1 MGRRAPR
8 AFPSPK
14 GRRLPPLCKVG
25 PQTGWLCPNDDC
37 TPCDMYKLPDFNT
50 ELQEVRDMQFKHLE
64 ELFHIGVTGLRSMR
78 PYITTFTNW
87 QTCSTACLGT

>member
-1 MGRRAPR
+1 M
-8 AFPSPK
+8 
-14 GRRLPPLCKVG
+14 G

-64 ELFHIGVTGLRSMR
+64 ELFHIGVTGLRVDAAIYHHVYELADMLNR
-78 PYITTFTNW
+78 LPWDLVYQELCIYIYI
-87 QTCSTACLGT
+87 